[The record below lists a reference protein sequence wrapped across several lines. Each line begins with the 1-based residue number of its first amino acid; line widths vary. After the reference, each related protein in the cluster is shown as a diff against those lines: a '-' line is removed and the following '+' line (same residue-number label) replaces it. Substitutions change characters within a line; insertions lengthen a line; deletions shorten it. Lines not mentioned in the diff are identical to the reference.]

1 MKIEINIKMTK
12 ELNAIEQFA
21 ISELTENEKFLYS
34 MAIRQD
40 VFESLELNE
49 LLNPKIEIEI
59 K

>member
-1 MKIEINIKMTK
+1 MTK
-12 ELNAIEQFA
+12 ELNAIEQDA
-21 ISELTENEKFLYS
+21 IKELTENEKFLYS

-49 LLNPKIEIEI
+49 ILNPKIEIEI